1 MTSRLLVDK
10 IEGKSTTNT
19 VQMPSGTP
27 IQLQTTQG
35 NFSYQEVTTTSYVEV
50 TSMNVTISPKF
61 ASSKIKISSQV
72 SWWLTSDA
80 NNYMFLTY
88 YRDIGGGGYSNLA
101 DDTTYD
107 AMQFYAPS
115 KSATLNNCAILNFID
130 TPNTTS
136 AVTYKLYCRK
146 YDGTNHVRLKYA
158 QTSSLMTV
166 EEIAQ

>member
-1 MTSRLLVDK
+1 MTSTLKVDT
-10 IEGKSTTNT
+10 IQGKTTAGT
-19 VQMPSGTP
+19 VAMPSGTP
-27 IQLQTTQG
+27 VQLQTTQS
-35 NFSYQEVTTTSYVEV
+35 NFSYQEVATTSYVEV
-50 TSMNVTISPKF
+50 TNMNVTITPKF

-72 SWWLTSDA
+72 SWWLTTDA

-115 KSATLNNCAILNFID
+115 KNATLNNCAILNFID

-166 EEIAQ
+166 EEIKQ

>member
-1 MTSRLLVDK
+1 
-10 IEGKSTTNT
+10 
-19 VQMPSGTP
+19 MPSGSVLQFQNTQD
-27 IQLQTTQG
+27 QL
-35 NFSYQEVTTTSYVEV
+35 SYQEVTQTSYEEV
-50 TSMNVTISPKF
+50 TGMNVSITPKF
-61 ASSKIKISSQV
+61 TSSKIKVSCQI

-115 KSATLNNCAILNFID
+115 RNATLNNCAILNFTD

-158 QTSSLMTV
+158 QTVSSITAT
-166 EEIAQ
+166 EIAG

>member
-1 MTSRLLVDK
+1 MALTK
-10 IEGKSTTNT
+10 INYPT
-19 VQMPSGTP
+19 MPSGTV
-27 IQLQTTQG
+27 LQFQNTQDQ
-35 NFSYQEVTTTSYVEV
+35 FSYQEVTQTSYQEV
-50 TSMNVTISPKF
+50 TGMNVSITPKST
-61 ASSKIKISSQV
+61 SSKIKLTTQV

-115 KSATLNNCAILNFID
+115 KGATLNNCAILNFTD

-158 QTSSLMTV
+158 QTVSLITAT
-166 EEIAQ
+166 EIAV

>member
-1 MTSRLLVDK
+1 MSTLRVDNLR
-10 IEGKSTTNT
+10 GQTADGNHRYL
-19 VQMPSGTP
+19 
-27 IQLQTTQG
+27 IQLKNVQG
-35 NFSYQEVTTTSYVEV
+35 QFSYQEVTTTSYVEV
-50 TSMNVTISPKF
+50 TNMNVTITPKF

-115 KSATLNNCAILNFID
+115 KNASLNNCAILNFID
-130 TPNTTS
+130 SPSTTEE
-136 AVTYKLYCRK
+136 VTYKLYCRK

-158 QTSSLMTV
+158 QTVSLMTV